1 VNPLSAAATVAM
13 IGATLSAPALAA
25 PVVCNAVWT
34 DAARGGRA
42 VPVRIRMPQG
52 HGPAPAILFSH
63 GLGGNLDAGAD
74 WVTAWSEAGF
84 VTVNIQHAGSDSA
97 IWKGRARPMQG
108 LREAMNGAQLQAR
121 AGDVHFV
128 LDRLEK
134 GGREGACDLG
144 RVDMGRVGM
153 AGHSFGAQTTLA
165 VSGARYGG
173 EAIMRDPRIKAA
185 VALSPQPVQGQDD
198 RTAFGRITV
207 PFFSITGTRDELPFL
222 NKITPQDRTRP
233 FAAMPAGHKYLLVL
247 DGANHMML
255 GGQSMR
261 MSGTSPNAH
270 VVDAVTRLTTDFWR
284 TYLMPGSNRP
294 DLIAN
299 DRHVLSTKDHF
310 ERRPGRSGARGG
322 TGVRVGDCR
331 RAGDAASGG
340 RHVRAVSRSAGQPLR
355 DQGGLRHEP

>member
-1 VNPLSAAATVAM
+1 MRHLSAAATVA
-13 IGATLSAPALAA
+13 IIAATLSAPAVAA
-25 PVVCNAVWT
+25 PVVCNAVWA

-52 HGPAPAILFSH
+52 SGRAPVILFSH
-63 GLGGNLDAGAD
+63 GLGGDLDAGTD
-74 WVTAWSEAGF
+74 WVSAWSEAGF
-84 VTVNIQHAGSDSA
+84 VTVNIQHPGSDSA

-108 LREAMNGAQLQAR
+108 LRGAMNGEQLKAR
-121 AGDVHFV
+121 AGDIHFV

-144 RVDMGRVGM
+144 RIDTGRVGM

-165 VSGARYGG
+165 VAGARYGG

-185 VALSPQPVQGQDD
+185 IALSPQPAQGQDD
-198 RTAFGRITV
+198 RLAFGGITI

-222 NKITPQDRTRP
+222 NKVTPQDRTRP
-233 FAAMPAGHKYLLVL
+233 FAAMPVGNKYLLVL
-247 DGANHMML
+247 DGANHMTL

-261 MSGTSPNAH
+261 MPETSPNAH

-294 DLIAN
+294 DLIAD
-299 DRHVLSTKDHF
+299 DRHVLATKDHF
-310 ERRPGRSGARGG
+310 E
-322 TGVRVGDCR
+322 
-331 RAGDAASGG
+331 
-340 RHVRAVSRSAGQPLR
+340 
-355 DQGGLRHEP
+355 EK